1 MDELYVSKT
10 ARKREALELQGLG
23 QTLAGLKRAQLEAL
37 PLPDRLAQAL
47 FDYQSFTTHE
57 ARRRQMQFIGRL
69 MRDLDTS
76 PINEALA
83 TLRGESADARYRQ
96 HAAEE
101 WRDRLLAEPDALT
114 AFIEAYPDCDRQAVR
129 QALTRARKPAGEVET
144 RTAHRALFRVLRD
157 QVPETPLTPE
167 SPP

>member
-1 MDELYVSKT
+1 
-10 ARKREALELQGLG
+10 
-23 QTLAGLKRAQLEAL
+23 
-37 PLPDRLAQAL
+37 
-47 FDYQSFTTHE
+47 
-57 ARRRQMQFIGRL
+57 MQFIGRL